1 MAGTAIRSGP
11 LESLNLRM
19 GCGQIEDEDEDEDE
33 YDRYFAWS
41 EARQLID
48 HHDRANWN
56 LDEEFARGLG
66 RQANASM

>member
-1 MAGTAIRSGP
+1 
-11 LESLNLRM
+11 M

-48 HHDRANWN
+48 HHDRANRN

-66 RQANASM
+66 R